1 MNPEDPTT
9 YRAIVT
15 TFQVAVLLISA
26 AIGLVLLI
34 NPRPPK
40 K

>member
-1 MNPEDPTT
+1 MNPEDPAT
-9 YRAIVT
+9 YRAILI
-15 TFQVAVLLISA
+15 TFQVAVLFISA